1 MYFPQKIVLAT
12 SLSVMKVL
20 SRINK
25 KLVDYMV
32 FFLNVKS
39 FFWFF
44 TKCQVKIFYKNK
56 NPPKIGFLKIYR
68 NTKIYDCK
76 NQNTDAL
83 SAKWNQKNL
92 FFVQVHSEIVCW

>member
-39 FFWFF
+39 FFDFF
-44 TKCQVKIFYKNK
+44 QNVKSKFSKNFFK
-56 NPPKIGFLKIYR
+56 KIKSLK
-68 NTKIYDCK
+68 
-76 NQNTDAL
+76 
-83 SAKWNQKNL
+83 
-92 FFVQVHSEIVCW
+92 

>member
-39 FFWFF
+39 FFDFF
-44 TKCQVKIFYKNK
+44 KMSSQKFFIKI
-56 NPPKIGFLKIYR
+56 KIL
-68 NTKIYDCK
+68 
-76 NQNTDAL
+76 
-83 SAKWNQKNL
+83 QK
-92 FFVQVHSEIVCW
+92 

>member
-39 FFWFF
+39 FFL
-44 TKCQVKIFYKNK
+44 IFYKMSSQN
-56 NPPKIGFLKIYR
+56 FL
-68 NTKIYDCK
+68 
-76 NQNTDAL
+76 
-83 SAKWNQKNL
+83 
-92 FFVQVHSEIVCW
+92 

>member
-39 FFWFF
+39 FFDFF
-44 TKCQVKIFYKNK
+44 QNVKSKFFI
-56 NPPKIGFLKIYR
+56 KIKI
-68 NTKIYDCK
+68 
-76 NQNTDAL
+76 L
-83 SAKWNQKNL
+83 QK
-92 FFVQVHSEIVCW
+92 

>member
-32 FFLNVKS
+32 FFLNVK
-39 FFWFF
+39 
-44 TKCQVKIFYKNK
+44 IFYKNK
-56 NPPKIGFLKIYR
+56 NPPKIEFLKIYR

-83 SAKWNQKNL
+83 SAK
-92 FFVQVHSEIVCW
+92 

>member
-39 FFWFF
+39 FFD
-44 TKCQVKIFYKNK
+44 
-56 NPPKIGFLKIYR
+56 FLTSSQCI
-68 NTKIYDCK
+68 I
-76 NQNTDAL
+76 
-83 SAKWNQKNL
+83 SP
-92 FFVQVHSEIVCW
+92 I